1 MSENADDG
9 DGVGLRNVGRLEQIS
24 VVVDFNVHSI
34 RGSQINWV
42 VNMNHRVSPHGG
54 GIKIMALWK
63 ATACSSVV
71 TYRRCLGVLE
81 NGGSRLPRNV
91 GQYYRRSR
99 SCLQQTRY
107 SEPQFFFLLNTILI
121 LKYRCAFAG
130 RICKLSC

>member
-1 MSENADDG
+1 MMHETTSLKN
-9 DGVGLRNVGRLEQIS
+9 S
-24 VVVDFNVHSI
+24 T

-42 VNMNHRVSPHGG
+42 DNMNHRVSPQDG

-71 TYRRCLGVLE
+71 TYRRCLGVPE
-81 NGGSRLPRNV
+81 NGSRFPRNV
-91 GQYYRRSR
+91 GLYCRRSR

-107 SEPQFFFLLNTILI
+107 SEPQFFFINTVLI